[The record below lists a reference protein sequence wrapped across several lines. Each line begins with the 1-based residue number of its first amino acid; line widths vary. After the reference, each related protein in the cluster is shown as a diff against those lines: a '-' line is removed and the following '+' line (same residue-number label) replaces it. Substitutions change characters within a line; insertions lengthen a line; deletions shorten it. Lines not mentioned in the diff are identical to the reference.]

1 MITSTDQLITTRERS
16 ARAREYSFAVILSN
30 NSFSV
35 SLRTFAAEI
44 PCKHWRSAEIAARWD
59 TTRERVKPLT
69 EAPRS
74 LSAAISSPYQSEQL
88 TLWVGAEFFIL
99 CLAIIADIVFT
110 DSANGLCHPR
120 HVWAWLSDTF
130 SANGLIDLSGAR
142 LASHNSAQFAS
153 HNGGQFLTLN
163 AATVC
168 IIQGCYGKYHIAAR
182 QLATLKG
189 SKGSL
194 EANIKKRYQRIQTTP
209 SHTAASA
216 RLKEG

>member
-1 MITSTDQLITTRERS
+1 MAADT
-16 ARAREYSFAVILSN
+16 SN
-30 NSFSV
+30 NPFSV
-35 SLRTFAAEI
+35 SRGTFVTEI
-44 PCKHWRSAEIAARWD
+44 RCKHWRSAETGARGASTWQGVKRLTAA
-59 TTRERVKPLT
+59 PG
-69 EAPRS
+69 S
-74 LSAAISSPYQSEQL
+74 LSAAISSPDQSGRL

-99 CLAIIADIVFT
+99 CLAILADIVFT

-168 IIQGCYGKYHIAAR
+168 IIQGGYGLHHITLPRFASFKAA
-182 QLATLKG
+182 TV
-189 SKGSL
+189 S
-194 EANIKKRYQRIQTTP
+194 IT
-209 SHTAASA
+209 
-216 RLKEG
+216 